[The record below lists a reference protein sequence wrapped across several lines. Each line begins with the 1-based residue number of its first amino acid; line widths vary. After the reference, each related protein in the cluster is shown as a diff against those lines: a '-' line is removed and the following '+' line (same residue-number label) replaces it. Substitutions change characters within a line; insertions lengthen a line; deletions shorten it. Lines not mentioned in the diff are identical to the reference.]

1 MAVELSLDR
10 KAVEITWENSVV
22 KGKKV
27 EIRCV
32 NPEGGD
38 VSTKVTAND
47 GRAVITFPKDY
58 SGDTEVTVTGA
69 GGTSDF
75 GVISVD

>member
-10 KAVEITWENSVV
+10 KAVEITWDASAL

-27 EIRCV
+27 KIVCKTLD
-32 NPEGGD
+32 GGD
-38 VSTKVTAND
+38 VSTRMTEND

-58 SGDTEVTVTGA
+58 SGTTHVLVEGA
-69 GGTSDF
+69 GG
-75 GVISVD
+75 SVETGEIEV